1 MLHPESIRRRA
12 AELFPTVRKIR
23 RHLHAHPELSYQE
36 VDTGK
41 FISKTLTDWGIEH
54 ETGWADNGVVVHLT
68 GELPGDQTFAL
79 RADIDAL
86 PITEANDVAYRSQN
100 PGVMHACGHD
110 VHTSCLLGA
119 VKLLHEQR
127 AHFGGTVRA
136 IFQPAEEMAPGGASL
151 LIEEGV
157 LKNPV
162 PAGIVGQH
170 VHPPLAVG
178 KVGVRP
184 GIYMASTDE
193 LYLTVRGRG
202 GHGALP
208 HTTNDPIVITAHLIT
223 ALQTVV
229 SRMADPT
236 TPCVLTFGQINST
249 GGNTNVIP
257 EEVKLKGTFRT
268 MNEAWRAEGKRR
280 MTKLVEE
287 LAASMGGTATLDI
300 KHGYPYLE
308 NNLDLV
314 RRWRA
319 AAEQYLGADNVV
331 DLPIRMTGEDFAY
344 YSHQIPGCFYR
355 LGIRN
360 EAAGITH
367 GLHTPRFN
375 VDERCLET
383 GMGVMAWS
391 ALRLLGEFG

>member
-1 MLHPESIRRRA
+1 MKEQIQRLAAQFLPEITA
-12 AELFPTVRKIR
+12 VR

-36 VDTGK
+36 VETGQ

-54 ETGWADNGVVVHLT
+54 QTGWADNGIVVHLK
-68 GELPGDQTFAL
+68 GDLAGDQTYAL

-86 PITEANDVAYRSQN
+86 PITEANDVPYRSRHD
-100 PGVMHACGHD
+100 GVMHACGHD

-119 VKLLHEQR
+119 IKIIDQLRPQ
-127 AHFGGTVRA
+127 FGGTVRC
-136 IFQPAEEMAPGGASL
+136 IFQPAEEMAPGGASI
-151 LIEEGV
+151 LIKEGV
-157 LKNPV
+157 LKNPT
-162 PAGIVGQH
+162 PQGIVGQH
-170 VHPPLAVG
+170 VHPPLEVG

-229 SRMADPT
+229 SRMSDPT
-236 TPCVLTFGQINST
+236 LPCVLTFGQINST

-268 MNEAWRAEGKRR
+268 MNETWRAEGKKR

-287 LAASMGGTATLDI
+287 LAASMGGSAQLEI
-300 KHGYPYLE
+300 IHGYPYLQNDE
-308 NNLDLV
+308 TLTARFKACAV
-314 RRWRA
+314 
-319 AAEQYLGADNVV
+319 EFLGAENVV

-344 YSHQIPGCFYR
+344 YSHEIPGCFYR

-360 EAAGITH
+360 EALGIVH

-383 GMGVMAWS
+383 GMGMMSFA
-391 ALRLLGEFG
+391 ALNLLRDQN